1 MPHQLGTSPN
11 PVRTTSTPARA
22 ARPKRA
28 GRLTGLV
35 AYAVLALLLAG
46 CGGGGDD
53 AAPEATRT
61 ASNGDVF
68 NDADVEFATAMI
80 PHHAQA
86 LEMVA
91 MTVERDLDPE
101 VAALTEEIRGAQVP
115 EVEQMSDWLTAWDE
129 DVPATSLDHANAHG
143 DAHDQKG
150 LEGTEDMPG
159 MMSAED
165 MEALESSSDADFQAL
180 WLEMMVEHHRGAVE
194 MARAEQNDGEF
205 ADAVALA
212 ESIESSQT
220 AEIERMESL
229 LDS

>member
-1 MPHQLGTSPN
+1 VTSPS
-11 PVRTTSTPARA
+11 PDATTSTLARSA
-22 ARPKRA
+22 QPRRA

-35 AYAVLALLLAG
+35 AYAVLAALVNG
-46 CGGGGDD
+46 CGEGADD
-53 AAPEATRT
+53 AAPGARRT

-86 LEMVA
+86 LEMVTL
-91 MTVERDLDPE
+91 TVERDLDPE
-101 VAALTEEIRGAQVP
+101 VQALAEGIQAAQVP
-115 EVEQMSDWLTAWDE
+115 EVEQLSDWLTAWDE
-129 DVPATSLDHANAHG
+129 AVPATSLDHANAHG
-143 DAHDQKG
+143 DEHDQQG

-159 MMSAED
+159 MMSADD
-165 MEALESSSDADFQAL
+165 MRALENSSAADFQDL

-194 MARAEQNDGEF
+194 MARTQQADGEF

-220 AEIERMESL
+220 AEIEQMESL
-229 LDS
+229 LGS